1 MTLETFYLSCFIAG
15 FTFSVL
21 SFFSGF
27 LHLNLHMPRSFHAG
41 GGAAHA
47 GHGAGAHAG
56 HGHGAS
62 RGTSNDRQ
70 AGGSNFFSFFNPMTI
85 AAFLT
90 WFGGAGYLAVRR
102 HWLLLT
108 GLSVASVA
116 GLVGAG
122 IVFWFLAKFLM
133 KHDYTMDPADYE
145 MVGVL
150 GRVGSSIRENGTGEM
165 IFEQMGT
172 RRVCAARSEIREPL
186 TRGTEIVVTRYE
198 RGVAYVRRW
207 DDLANEYGA
216 GNQDRELKS

>member
-15 FTFSVL
+15 FSFSAL
-21 SFFSGF
+21 SFLTGF
-27 LHLNLHMPRSFHAG
+27 LHLNLHMPKSFHAA
-41 GGAAHA
+41 GGAAHGAHGAGTHA
-47 GHGAGAHAG
+47 GHGAS
-56 HGHGAS
+56 HGAKAVS
-62 RGTSNDRQ
+62 
-70 AGGSNFFSFFNPMTI
+70 SNFFSFFNPMTI

-108 GLSVASVA
+108 GLSLASAA
-116 GLVGAG
+116 GLLGGG
-122 IVFWFLAKFLM
+122 IVFWFMAKFLM

-150 GRVGSSIRENGTGEM
+150 GRVGSGIRENGTGEM

-172 RRVCAARSEIREPL
+172 RRVCAARSDIGESL

-216 GNQDRELKS
+216 GNQDQKLKS